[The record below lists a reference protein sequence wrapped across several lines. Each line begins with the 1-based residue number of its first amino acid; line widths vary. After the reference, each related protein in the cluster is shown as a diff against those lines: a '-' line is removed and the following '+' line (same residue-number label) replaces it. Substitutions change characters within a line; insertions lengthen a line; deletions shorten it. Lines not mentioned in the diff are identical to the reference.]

1 MNETWKTSALHKIE
15 SIFRDHFLDDRL
27 RVSEAT
33 TPADI
38 DEWDS
43 LAHINLLAA
52 IEAAFGVR
60 FSADDMADIDSIA
73 SLLSVLDRRLSGK
86 P

>member
-1 MNETWKTSALHKIE
+1 MNETWKQTTLATLQT
-15 SIFRDHFLDDRL
+15 IFRDQFLDERLKVSDR
-27 RVSEAT
+27 T

-52 IEAAFGVR
+52 VESAFKVR
-60 FSADDMADIDSIA
+60 FSADEMSAIDSVET
-73 SLLSVLDRRLSGK
+73 LLVALDRRVNR
-86 P
+86 